1 MSDIAT
7 QSVLTAS
14 ELDMEQGPMRG
25 SRCRNEK
32 ILLVRADRLV
42 LDQTI
47 RYRARAMN
55 ILHLALVFSTRRH
68 KLLTFNENQPRGSG
82 RRDQEVKV
90 KQPELQKVGAPY
102 VG

>member
-1 MSDIAT
+1 
-7 QSVLTAS
+7 
-14 ELDMEQGPMRG
+14 
-25 SRCRNEK
+25 
-32 ILLVRADRLV
+32 
-42 LDQTI
+42 
-47 RYRARAMN
+47 MN

-68 KLLTFNENQPRGSG
+68 KLLTFNENQPCGSG